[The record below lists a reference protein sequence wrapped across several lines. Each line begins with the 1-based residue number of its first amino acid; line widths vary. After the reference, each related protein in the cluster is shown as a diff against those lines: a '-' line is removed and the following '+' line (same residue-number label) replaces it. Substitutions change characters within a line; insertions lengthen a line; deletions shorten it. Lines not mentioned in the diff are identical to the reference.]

1 MNGTPLTLGL
11 MGALALLGA
20 SRRGS
25 RASAPITIAD
35 LSCGAGLAS
44 RGVLDG
50 LAAHGI
56 PAVVAYACD
65 PWLPAVD
72 TYRASIPEARKV
84 DQTTTEEA
92 LASDRVPH
100 VDLILAGPPCIRDST
115 LARSRRDLEDR
126 DEEMSGI
133 KEATRTIA
141 FSRGRMIVLETNRG
155 WDEWG
160 RSHGFDVFRV
170 SDHKLGGFTLRRRTF
185 LLRGLE
191 GEPTSGYPLR
201 GWGDA
206 LPAWRGDLLSSDV
219 HAKAKRARLARPSTE
234 PALAV
239 VGHGAAPLVF
249 DAGGHQVHRCTPEE
263 ALRLQGFNEQQIRLR
278 SPRVRDRQT
287 LVGNGWPASYGRW
300 VAACVARTL
309 GANLMQR
316 EPVGATP

>member
-1 MNGTPLTLGL
+1 MNGAPIVLGL
-11 MGALALLGA
+11 TAALVAASAA
-20 SRRGS
+20 SRQGS
-25 RASAPITIAD
+25 RARAPLTIAD

-44 RGVLDG
+44 RGVIDG

-72 TYRASIPEARKV
+72 TYRASIPEARMV
-84 DQTTTEEA
+84 DQVTTEEA
-92 LASDRVPH
+92 LASGRVPR
-100 VDLILAGPPCIRDST
+100 VDLVLAGPPCIRDST
-115 LARSRRDLEDR
+115 LTRSRRDLEDR
-126 DEEMSGI
+126 DEEMAGI
-133 KEATRTIA
+133 KEATRAIA
-141 FSRGRMIVLETNRG
+141 FSCGRMVVLETNRG
-155 WDEWG
+155 WDAWG
-160 RSHGFDVFRV
+160 RSHGFDVVRV
-170 SDHKLGGFTLRRRTF
+170 SDHRLGGFTLRRRTF
-185 LLRGLE
+185 LLSGLE
-191 GEPTSGYPLR
+191 HAPTSGYPLH

-206 LPAWRGDLLSSDV
+206 LPAWRADLLSSDV
-219 HAKAKRARLARPSTE
+219 HAKAKRFRLARPSTE

-249 DAGGHQVHRCTPEE
+249 NADGRQVHRCTPEE

-309 GANLMQR
+309 GA
-316 EPVGATP
+316 P